1 MKRRALAAPDPR
13 QTSFVVAKADV
24 LVLLDEER
32 AVVVEARRQAWRRGK
47 SDERHDGALAAIASV
62 RDRIEKLG

>member
-24 LVLLDEER
+24 LTMLDEER
-32 AVVVEARRQAWRRGK
+32 GVVVEARRQAWRRGK
-47 SDERHDGALAAIASV
+47 SDERNDGALAAIASV